1 MKTLSLW
8 TPIDRFLGCD
18 GSTDLQQ
25 TLRARLA
32 VAFSGMMGL
41 IAIVNVTVLALTEN
55 GRAGMVELGLL
66 GAAGFAACGIL
77 GAWLRRPSITMIMLG
92 VLTAGLY
99 AGAIYG
105 NRGDV
110 PPAFAY
116 TPCVLLGF
124 YQFWGPRSLIVTV
137 PAFSLA
143 FGAVLALS
151 AGFDNPNPYPFGALT
166 LALGLSCIWLLSLA
180 AVFNSVQD
188 VAARQLRR
196 ANDDLAAALAESQ
209 SAQRAKSE
217 FLANV
222 GHEVRTP
229 LNGVLGMA
237 DVMHRVGGLA
247 PDQAERL
254 DLIRD
259 SGQTL
264 LELLNEI
271 LDQSKIETGQVVA
284 ERVDFNL
291 LQVIEKTAASWR
303 PEAESRG
310 LDLHVDLDGIQLADV
325 KGDPLRLRQILNN
338 LVSNALKFTE
348 SGHVT
353 IQLSQ
358 APDGD
363 DWLTTLEVID
373 TGTGVPE
380 AKRDTIFEAFHQAD
394 ASITR
399 RYGGTGLGLSI
410 SRQLA
415 RLMGGELRLRANPGG
430 GSCFSLTLP
439 LAPGQASAGPPDQ
452 VTAAERTER
461 VDHAGAIRILSVDDV
476 ATNHIV
482 LRALLEQVFSG
493 ADLTIDIENSGQ
505 AAIDLTGQHRHDLIF
520 MDIQM
525 PEMDGATA
533 ARRIRD
539 AHPDRDIAIIAVSAL
554 EADQSARIL
563 PAGLFD
569 HILPKPTSIDAL
581 QAVVTAWQ
589 SDAVADEQASRTG

>member
-41 IAIVNVTVLALTEN
+41 IAIVNVTVLSLTEN
-55 GRAGMVELGLL
+55 GRAGMVELGLV
-66 GAAGFAACGIL
+66 GAAGFAACGLL

-92 VLTAGLY
+92 VLTAALY

-151 AGFDNPNPYPFGALT
+151 AGFDNPDPYPFGALT

-196 ANDDLAAALAESQ
+196 ANDDLATALAESQ

-284 ERVDFNL
+284 EKVDFNL

-348 SGHVT
+348 SGHVM

-358 APDGD
+358 APDGA

-415 RLMGGELRLRANPGG
+415 RLMGGELRLRGNPGG

-439 LAPGQASAGPPDQ
+439 LAPGQASAGPQGQ
-452 VTAAERTER
+452 VTAVDRTER
-461 VDHAGAIRILSVDDV
+461 VDLAGAVRILSVDDV

-482 LRALLEQVFSG
+482 LRALLEQVFSS
-493 ADLTIDIENSGQ
+493 ADLTIDIANSGQ
-505 AAIDLTGQHRHDLIF
+505 AAIDLTSEHCHDLIF

-569 HILPKPTSIDAL
+569 HILPKPTSIEAL
-581 QAVVTAWQ
+581 QAVVLAWQ
-589 SDAVADEQASRTG
+589 RTGTAGDAARATA